1 MTVLDEPRLAAEHAP
16 HPLASTHAHRRLRK
30 RTPYLRDR
38 ARLAS
43 LILFLV
49 STTGYFALGY
59 YTTIVKHVTI
69 FDAVARLAHG
79 YFVWWNDPPKL
90 AAIGFYWP
98 PVSTLVFLPVTAI
111 RPLATSLAALP
122 LVSAIFAGALLVVI
136 DKMGRLVGMRWY
148 FRYPLLIAFG
158 LNPMILFYGTN
169 GMSEMPSLFLLT
181 LGFYEFLG
189 WFLTREARFLV
200 ACGIAFSLAA
210 LTRYEIMG
218 YALLIVPVMTMAM
231 IRQRVSRDAL
241 EGSLIAYLAPVAYA
255 MGLWL
260 FMNWLV
266 LGDAIAFLHGGV
278 PHTGSTVNPATHAG
292 ETTTPA
298 APVAAAPKLPLGQI
312 VHALLVMNWQLFAP
326 IVIVTVALCVAF
338 VLRRDLMA
346 LALAVAISLNAATT
360 FAFIYKASDYSFL
373 QLRYNMR
380 AMPLAIV
387 GICWLCAGWRRQWIK
402 HAVAIAGI
410 AIVAGSIP
418 ITWHA
423 LNTYPFQYGE
433 QGFYKALH
441 GEDMEGK
448 PVRLGYVM
456 GVAPDKEM
464 ADYIDRNV
472 HARDAVLTDDA
483 QSLTV
488 MLLSGHPDY
497 FFDRIDEGDAH
508 WYEGARNPFGRYGYV
523 LVTLT
528 SMPAQTNG
536 FVIDWMRFVWPN
548 LVLPP
553 RTTHGFTLVHK
564 NSRYAL
570 YRIAKHEYPPKR
582 RDRLGQARVAAR

>member
-1 MTVLDEPRLAAEHAP
+1 
-16 HPLASTHAHRRLRK
+16 
-30 RTPYLRDR
+30 
-38 ARLAS
+38 
-43 LILFLV
+43 
-49 STTGYFALGY
+49 
-59 YTTIVKHVTI
+59 
-69 FDAVARLAHG
+69 
-79 YFVWWNDPPKL
+79 
-90 AAIGFYWP
+90 
-98 PVSTLVFLPVTAI
+98 
-111 RPLATSLAALP
+111 
-122 LVSAIFAGALLVVI
+122 
-136 DKMGRLVGMRWY
+136 
-148 FRYPLLIAFG
+148 
-158 LNPMILFYGTN
+158 
-169 GMSEMPSLFLLT
+169 
-181 LGFYEFLG
+181 
-189 WFLTREARFLV
+189 
-200 ACGIAFSLAA
+200 
-210 LTRYEIMG
+210 
-218 YALLIVPVMTMAM
+218 
-231 IRQRVSRDAL
+231 
-241 EGSLIAYLAPVAYA
+241 

-278 PHTGSTVNPATHAG
+278 PHTGSTVNPTTHAG
-292 ETTTPA
+292 ETATPTTTP
-298 APVAAAPKLPLGQI
+298 APVAAVPKLPLGQI
-312 VHALLVMNWQLFAP
+312 AHALLVMNWQLFAP

-360 FAFIYKASDYSFL
+360 FAFIYTSSQYSFL

-387 GICWLCAGWRRQWIK
+387 GICWLFAGWRREWIK

-433 QGFYKALH
+433 QAFYEALH

-448 PVRLGYVM
+448 PVRLGYIM

-472 HARDAVLTDDA
+472 HERDAVITDDA

-497 FFDRIDEGDAH
+497 FYDRIDEGDAH
-508 WYEGARNPFGRYGYV
+508 WYEAARNPFGEYGYV

-528 SMPAQTNG
+528 SMPAQTQG
-536 FVIDWMRFVWPN
+536 FVVDWMRFVWPN

-553 RTTHGFTLVHK
+553 RKTAGFTLVHR
-564 NSRYAL
+564 NARYAL
-570 YRIAKHEYPPKR
+570 YKIAKHQYPLGTKR
-582 RDRLGQARVAAR
+582 SERRKAAA